1 MNDKLTYKTVTA
13 AEIHVILFIAD
24 APVRTLFVGSLSQSA
39 VLVPHDTRT
48 RTHTHTSLL
57 RSLSLDLEQDVGVPD
72 FSDGPKVRRIHE
84 VNVLVRLGKV
94 SNLLT
99 KLVRAQLLGAPE
111 QVVPNAVVRRETSR
125 QVVVSKLV
133 QGAHHDQRRPRPAQQ
148 IPSQSPRSG
157 GWGAWRGE
165 SFILGIGGLL
175 FFQGVRKVVFCPL
188 Q

>member
-1 MNDKLTYKTVTA
+1 MPPCELC
-13 AEIHVILFIAD
+13 LL
-24 APVRTLFVGSLSQSA
+24 VRFPRAQCWCPTTHA
-39 VLVPHDTRT
+39 HRHTHT
-48 RTHTHTSLL
+48 HTHTHTSLL

-84 VNVLVRLGKV
+84 VNVLFRVDKV

-99 KLVRAQLLGAPE
+99 ELVRAQLLGAPE
-111 QVVPNAVVRRETSR
+111 QVVPNAVVRRETPR
-125 QVVVSKLV
+125 EVGVSKLV

-165 SFILGIGGLL
+165 SFIWGIGGLL

-188 Q
+188 R